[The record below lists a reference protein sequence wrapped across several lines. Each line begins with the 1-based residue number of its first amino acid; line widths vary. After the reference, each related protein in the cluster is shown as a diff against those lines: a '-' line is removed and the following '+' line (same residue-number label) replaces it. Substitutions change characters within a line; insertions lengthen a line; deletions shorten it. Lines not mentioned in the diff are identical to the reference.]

1 MESRIYQ
8 ELWKI
13 RRKKFNRRIAK
24 SYKEASQRESNM
36 ID

>member
-13 RRKKFNRRIAK
+13 RRKKFNRIAK